1 MEFFHYLEVTNN
13 STLIKNMNTELI
25 NNLYKISEDACKAKS
40 NIYGYGIWS
49 HHIQPMV
56 PIAQRL
62 AKEFGADEEIVTIA
76 TLLHDLAGIQNSKDR
91 DRHHIIGAQKAEEI
105 LLTYNYPTNK
115 IESVKFC
122 IINHRSS
129 INKRKN
135 TIEEVCVADADA
147 IVHMTEISSLFYAA
161 YIEMKMNIEDGKTWI
176 RKKIQ
181 RDWEKMSEQSR
192 SLYKLRFNA
201 ILEVLK

>member
-1 MEFFHYLEVTNN
+1 
-13 STLIKNMNTELI
+13 MNTEII
-25 NNLYKISEDACKAKS
+25 NNLYKIAEDACKAKS

-49 HHIQPMV
+49 HHIKPMV

-62 AKEFGADEEIVTIA
+62 AKEFGADKETVTIA

-91 DRHHIIGAQKAEEI
+91 DRHHIIGAQKAEGI
-105 LLTYNYPTNK
+105 LTAYNYPTEK
-115 IESVKFC
+115 IKAVKNC

-129 INKRKN
+129 VNNHKK

-147 IVHMTEISSLFYAA
+147 IVHMTEISSLFYAV
-161 YIEMKMNIEDGKTWI
+161 YIEMGMKIEDGKTWI

-181 RDWEKMSEQSR
+181 RDWKKMSEQSR
-192 SLYKLRFNA
+192 LLYELRYSA
-201 ILEVLK
+201 IIEVLK